1 MYIYVKSYQVTTFEG
16 RAGSRG
22 GWPTAL
28 AFYRLLVCSCFCRLV
43 LSRPPAAIRS
53 RHARERPGQSNP
65 HLRVSR
71 HRTLGSPPPPP
82 PPSPPFAGS
91 KIRNGRSLSTFVFCL
106 SLSHSLFRSLSLSR
120 SVSPLSL
127 SLSVYIYI
135 YGRTGI
141 LQPWCFKHNDK
152 HGYIALMG

>member
-1 MYIYVKSYQVTTFEG
+1 MGATRRYNIWINIHIYIYMYIYVKSYQVTTFEG

-71 HRTLGSPPPPP
+71 HCTLGS

-91 KIRNGRSLSTFVFCL
+91 KIRNGRSLSIFVFLPLSLTLSFAL
-106 SLSHSLFRSLSLSR
+106 SLSLSFGLSSLSLSR
-120 SVSPLSL
+120 SV
-127 SLSVYIYI
+127 
-135 YGRTGI
+135 
-141 LQPWCFKHNDK
+141 
-152 HGYIALMG
+152 